1 MLYSR
6 NTSKINDGEDLPPD
20 YLADLYNRIVANE
33 IKMDYPTYPNA
44 MKMGW
49 MWTKRLAGRG
59 QLGTTTE
66 KEKGLFS
73 GFKRF
78 GQSSKKNPND
88 WRKLWFIYETDGRFL
103 YFDDA
108 KVLSFFSFALFVAD

>member
-1 MLYSR
+1 
-6 NTSKINDGEDLPPD
+6 
-20 YLADLYNRIVANE
+20 
-33 IKMDYPTYPNA
+33 MDHPTYPNA

-108 KVLSFFSFALFVAD
+108 KVLGFFSFALFVVGLILYVGVASPTFRCTDTR